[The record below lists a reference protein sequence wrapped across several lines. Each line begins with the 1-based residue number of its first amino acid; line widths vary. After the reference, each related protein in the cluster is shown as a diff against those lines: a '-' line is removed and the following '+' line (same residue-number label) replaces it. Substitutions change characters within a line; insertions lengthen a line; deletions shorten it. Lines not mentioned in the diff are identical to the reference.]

1 MERTRKVRKVS
12 LLHCSSVCLG
22 GLKNRNVGQEQMHLF
37 CFSVTFQV
45 NYYKQ
50 NVTKQR
56 ENERH
61 RLLGPAALGTIWF
74 PSLWRLWR
82 RGEGLNS
89 EPEFLHYVNNV
100 DCRQGRRWGQEGLQI
115 PALGVMLPSPLR
127 YAASREDLQCGK
139 EKKKFFCRFSIAQ
152 CFSTSG
158 RRTVLIWLRLC
169 GHPRHTFFS
178 LKN

>member
-50 NVTKQR
+50 NVTIQR

-61 RLLGPAALGTIWF
+61 RLLGPAALGTIQF

-100 DCRQGRRWGQEGLQI
+100 DCRQGMTMGTGRVTDSRPWCH
-115 PALGVMLPSPLR
+115 
-127 YAASREDLQCGK
+127 AAVTTPICCLKGGSAMWKGK
-139 EKKKFFCRFSIAQ
+139 EKSF
-152 CFSTSG
+152 
-158 RRTVLIWLRLC
+158 L
-169 GHPRHTFFS
+169 
-178 LKN
+178 